1 MFDFS
6 EKLSPFVGRYDQ
18 ILIVQSR
25 ALHEIG
31 YTSYPSLEID
41 DQESDKTI
49 ATVERIWDFLMEY
62 GATRSSLL
70 VNVGGGVVTDLGGFA
85 AATFKRGM
93 DYVNIPTTLLSMVDA
108 GIGGKTGIDYG
119 QVKNMIGAFQE
130 PVSTIIDTR
139 WLATLSSQQLLSG
152 YAEMLKHGLI
162 ADETYWNQLLACDI
176 QSTIHHPQ
184 STIHNSP
191 LGAQST
197 LILRSVEIKRSIV
210 AQDPKETGL
219 RKALNFGHTIGHA
232 LEAQSTIHNPQSTIH
247 NPQSTIHHP
256 QSPIPHG
263 YAVLYGMI
271 AECYLSHVLLG
282 LDKGVITRLASVM
295 NEYYGKPQC
304 NCKDTDRLIELMRQ
318 DKKNRSQEEINF
330 TLLKS
335 IGNPVINQVAD
346 VSLIR
351 ESIDYLM
358 SL

>member
-6 EKLSPFVGRYDQ
+6 EKLLPFVGRYDQ

-31 YTSYPSLEID
+31 SSPYPTLEID
-41 DQESDKTI
+41 DQESDKNI
-49 ATVERIWDFLMEY
+49 ATVERIWNFLMEY

-93 DYVNIPTTLLSMVDA
+93 DYVNMPTTLLSMVDA

-162 ADETYWNQLLACDI
+162 ADEHYWNDLLAYDI
-176 QSTIHHPQ
+176 PSTIALRAHHPQ
-184 STIHNSP
+184 STIHQTPES
-191 LGAQST
+191 
-197 LILRSVEIKRSIV
+197 LILRSVEIKRAIV
-210 AQDPKETGL
+210 AQDPKEAGL

-232 LEAQSTIHNPQSTIH
+232 LEAQSTIHHPQST
-247 NPQSTIHHP
+247 
-256 QSPIPHG
+256 IPHG

-304 NCKDTDRLIELMRQ
+304 NCKDTERLIELMRQ

-335 IGNPVINQVAD
+335 IGNPVINQLAD

>member
-6 EKLSPFVGRYDQ
+6 EKLSSFVGRYDQ

-31 YTSYPSLEID
+31 SSSYPTLEID
-41 DQESDKTI
+41 DRESDKTI
-49 ATVERIWDFLMEY
+49 ATVERIWSFLMEY

-130 PVSTIIDTR
+130 PVDTIIDTR
-139 WLATLSSQQLLSG
+139 FLATLPPEQLLSG

-162 ADETYWNQLLACDI
+162 ADEHHWNQLLRNDALNRLWLNDELM
-176 QSTIHHPQ
+176 
-184 STIHNSP
+184 NEE
-191 LGAQST
+191 

-210 AQDPKETGL
+210 SQDPKETGL

-232 LEAQSTIHNPQSTIH
+232 LEALSTIHNSPLGAQST
-247 NPQSTIHHP
+247 
-256 QSPIPHG
+256 IPHG

-271 AECYLSHVLLG
+271 AESYLSHVLLG
-282 LDKGVITRLASVM
+282 LDKGVITQLASVM

-318 DKKNRSQEEINF
+318 DKKNLSQEQINF

-346 VSLIR
+346 VSLFR

>member
-6 EKLSPFVGRYDQ
+6 EKLSSFVGRYDQ

-25 ALHEIG
+25 ALHDIG
-31 YTSYPSLEID
+31 SSSYPTLEID
-41 DQESDKTI
+41 DQESDKNI
-49 ATVERIWDFLMEY
+49 ATVERIWSFLMEY

-139 WLATLSSQQLLSG
+139 WLVTLSSQQLLSG

-162 ADETYWNQLLACDI
+162 ADEHYWNDLLSVDI

-184 STIHNSP
+184 STILFES
-191 LGAQST
+191 

-210 AQDPKETGL
+210 SQDPKETGL
-219 RKALNFGHTIGHA
+219 RKTLNFGHTIGHA
-232 LEAQSTIHNPQSTIH
+232 LEAL
-247 NPQSTIHHP
+247 STIHHP
-256 QSPIPHG
+256 HSTIHNSPTGAQSTIPHG

-271 AECYLSHVLLG
+271 AESYLSHVLLD
-282 LDKGVITRLASVM
+282 LDKGVITQLASVM

-304 NCKDTDRLIELMRQ
+304 NCNDTDRLIELMRQ
-318 DKKNRSQEEINF
+318 DKKNLSQEQINF

>member
-6 EKLSPFVGRYDQ
+6 EKLLPFVGRYDQ

-25 ALHEIG
+25 ALHDIG
-31 YTSYPSLEID
+31 SSSYPTLEID

-49 ATVERIWDFLMEY
+49 ATVERIWSFLMEY

-139 WLATLSSQQLLSG
+139 WLVTLSPQQLLSG

-162 ADETYWNQLLACDI
+162 ADEHHWNDLLAVDLPFSI
-176 QSTIHHPQ
+176 DHLA
-184 STIHNSP
+184 HNSKFIIQNS
-191 LGAQST
+191 LTS
-197 LILRSVEIKRSIV
+197 LILRSAEIKRSIV
-210 AQDPKETGL
+210 AQDPKEEGL
-219 RKALNFGHTIGHA
+219 RKVLNFGHTIAHA
-232 LEAQSTIHNPQSTIH
+232 LEGLSTLNSPLSTL
-247 NPQSTIHHP
+247 S
-256 QSPIPHG
+256 HG

-271 AECYLSHVLLG
+271 AESYLSHVLLG
-282 LDKGVITRLASVM
+282 LDKGVITQLASVM

-318 DKKNRSQEEINF
+318 DKKNLSHEQINF

>member
-6 EKLSPFVGRYDQ
+6 EKLLPFVGRYDQ
-18 ILIVQSR
+18 ILIVKSR
-25 ALHEIG
+25 ALHDVG
-31 YTSYPSLEID
+31 SSAYPTLELD
-41 DQESDKTI
+41 DKESDKTI
-49 ATVERIWDFLMEY
+49 TTVERVWDFLIKY

-70 VNVGGGVVTDLGGFA
+70 VNVGGGVITDLGGFA

-93 DYVNIPTTLLSMVDA
+93 DYVNMPTTLLSMVDA
-108 GIGGKTGIDYG
+108 GIGGKTGVDYG

-139 WLATLSSQQLLSG
+139 WLATLSPQQLLSG

-162 ADETYWNQLLACDI
+162 ADEHYWNQLLAYDI
-176 QSTIHHPQ
+176 QSSILNPQ
-184 STIHNSP
+184 SSILFES
-191 LGAQST
+191 

-210 AQDPKETGL
+210 SQDPKETGL
-219 RKALNFGHTIGHA
+219 RKTLNFGHTIGHA
-232 LEAQSTIHNPQSTIH
+232 LEALSTIHNSPLGA
-247 NPQSTIHHP
+247 

-271 AECYLSHVLLG
+271 AESYLSHVLLG

-318 DKKNRSQEEINF
+318 DKKNLSQEQINF

>member
-6 EKLSPFVGRYDQ
+6 EKLLPFVGRYDQ

-25 ALHEIG
+25 ALHDIG
-31 YTSYPSLEID
+31 SSSYPTLEID
-41 DQESDKTI
+41 DQESDKNI
-49 ATVERIWDFLMEY
+49 ATVERIWSFLMEY

-119 QVKNMIGAFQE
+119 QIKNMIGAFQE
-130 PVSTIIDTR
+130 PVNTIIDPR

-162 ADETYWNQLLACDI
+162 ADEHYWNQLLAVDI
-176 QSTIHHPQ
+176 QSSILNPQ
-184 STIHNSP
+184 SSILFES
-191 LGAQST
+191 
-197 LILRSVEIKRSIV
+197 LILRSAEIKRSIV
-210 AQDPKETGL
+210 SQDPKETGL

-232 LEAQSTIHNPQSTIH
+232 LEGLSTLNSPLSTL
-247 NPQSTIHHP
+247 S
-256 QSPIPHG
+256 HG

-271 AECYLSHVLLG
+271 AESYLSHVLLD
-282 LDKGVITRLASVM
+282 LDKGVITQLASVM

-318 DKKNRSQEEINF
+318 DKKNLSHEQINF

>member
-6 EKLSPFVGRYDQ
+6 EKLLPFVGRYDQ
-18 ILIVQSR
+18 ILIVKSR
-25 ALHEIG
+25 ALHDVG
-31 YTSYPSLEID
+31 SSAYPTLELD
-41 DQESDKTI
+41 DKESDKTI
-49 ATVERIWDFLMEY
+49 TTVERVWDFLIKY

-70 VNVGGGVVTDLGGFA
+70 VNVGGGVITDLGGFA

-93 DYVNIPTTLLSMVDA
+93 DYVNMPTTLLSMVDA
-108 GIGGKTGIDYG
+108 GIGGKTGVDYG

-162 ADETYWNQLLACDI
+162 ADERYWNDLLAVGI
-176 QSTIHHPQ
+176 QSSILNPQ
-184 STIHNSP
+184 SLILFES
-191 LGAQST
+191 
-197 LILRSVEIKRSIV
+197 LILRSMEIKRAIV
-210 AQDPKETGL
+210 AQDPKEEGL
-219 RKALNFGHTIGHA
+219 RKTLNFGHTIGHA
-232 LEAQSTIHNPQSTIH
+232 LEAQSTIATQVAHYSPLGALST
-247 NPQSTIHHP
+247 
-256 QSPIPHG
+256 IPHG

-271 AECYLSHVLLG
+271 AESYLSHVLLG
-282 LDKGVITRLASVM
+282 LDKGVITQLASVM

-304 NCKDTDRLIELMRQ
+304 NCKDTERLIELMRQ
-318 DKKNRSQEEINF
+318 DKKNINKNEINF

>member
-6 EKLSPFVGRYDQ
+6 EKLSSFVGRYDQ

-25 ALHEIG
+25 ALHDIG
-31 YTSYPSLEID
+31 SSSYPTLEID
-41 DQESDKTI
+41 DRESDKTI
-49 ATVERIWDFLMEY
+49 ATVERIWSFLMEY

-130 PVSTIIDTR
+130 PVNTIIDTR
-139 WLATLSSQQLLSG
+139 WLATLSPQQLLSG

-162 ADETYWNQLLACDI
+162 VDEHYWNQLLAYDI
-176 QSTIHHPQ
+176 LDTKHQTPD
-184 STIHNSP
+184 
-191 LGAQST
+191 T
-197 LILRSVEIKRSIV
+197 LILRSAEIKRSIV
-210 AQDPKETGL
+210 AQDPKEEGL
-219 RKALNFGHTIGHA
+219 RKVLNFGHTIGHA
-232 LEAQSTIHNPQSTIH
+232 LETLLLYSSTPL
-247 NPQSTIHHP
+247 P
-256 QSPIPHG
+256 PIPHG

-271 AECYLSHVLLG
+271 AESYLSHVLLG
-282 LDKGVITRLASVM
+282 LDKGVITQLASVM

-304 NCKDTDRLIELMRQ
+304 SCKDTDKLIELMRQ
-318 DKKNRSQEEINF
+318 DKKNLNKDEINF